1 MRHWLPI
8 LLVAIPLAACGGSNP
23 GDEDAETD
31 AETDADDVTGD
42 GEEEPPEPVAPPT
55 LELSHDPLALTDAA
69 REAIATVPDWLQDD
83 LAINLNRVF
92 VTHQTAVA
100 EAILDVADP
109 KLVDEVAFVA
119 AHSSPEMLEH
129 GLFFPELMELNAR
142 LMYEYDTVLDY
153 VELVDEGVPGVD
165 PDFYTTAR
173 YLVENEAGTVEE
185 RTIDPDTYY
194 WYVVHPRLEDELPL
208 YVDGWSSG
216 TGLRP
221 DMGWFWRE
229 FLWDAAAEDCP
240 TDRTCPLLSEDMP
253 GIEVFRRAPESTAY
267 TTDARDTVYTFVDKV
282 LDFGAGSE
290 RPIQPNRIYVLSCG
304 NCGEYADFTVA
315 SLRTS
320 LIPARNCGASSND
333 HTWAEWWYQGVGWHG
348 ETWFYSRGVRRDR
361 TDNDCD
367 GIADDGLDDTD
378 EDGDG
383 VTVAGGDCNDT
394 LDTVHPGATEVQ
406 NGWDDDCD
414 GDADEGFTDADLD
427 GDGDGHSITAGDCD
441 DTDDA
446 RHPGADELSN
456 GIDDDCDGTADEGA
470 GAADA
475 DADGYTIAGG
485 DCNDNVDTIN
495 PGATETTNGID
506 DDCDGTADDGSDTTD
521 ADGDGVS
528 ISAGDCD
535 DTDDEVLPGATE
547 IANGIDDDCDGT
559 ADEGAGATDAD
570 ADGYTIA
577 GGDCN
582 DNVDTISP
590 GATETTN
597 GIDDDCDGTA
607 DEGLAGSDRDGD
619 GFTMAEGDCN
629 DLAAGTN
636 PDAMDPFLSNNR
648 LYAITTA
655 RGDSL
660 AGIDRT
666 GAYATGTSFLDID
679 VTDRTGAPVD
689 GALVTIYGTWAVYG
703 HPEQWA
709 VASELVTD
717 LAGAATITVGE
728 YNPYGY
734 SVVSAAGDNPGA
746 GYLNPA
752 VDQTLPDQRYDVIT
766 NVPGTMPGNPSA
778 TEADLTA
785 GADPEVSL
793 NFSLDIESY
802 RIEGDGRLFG
812 SFSQERDGGHVDV
825 FLMDQVGYNRYM
837 TDDAF
842 DAQVLFMDSEGT
854 TEVVDLPRTKDW
866 ILVVSNTSFTRSTM
880 VGSLGVSADPADGI
894 AWTEEVPEM
903 HVRLRIPPGEHVAVT
918 LSP

>member
-1 MRHWLPI
+1 MRNWIPI
-8 LLVAIPLAACGGSNP
+8 LLITLPLAACGGSNP

-31 AETDADDVTGD
+31 AEDAADVTGD
-42 GEEEPPEPVAPPT
+42 EEGEPPDPVAPPSLALT
-55 LELSHDPLALTDAA
+55 HDPLSLTDQA
-69 REAIATVPDWLQDD
+69 REAIDAAPDWLQDD
-83 LAINLNRVF
+83 LAINLSRVF

-109 KLVDEVAFVA
+109 RFVDEVAFVA

-142 LMYEYDTVLDY
+142 LMYEYDPLLEY
-153 VELVDEGVPGVD
+153 VELVDVGVPGVD
-165 PDFYTTAR
+165 PDYYTTASYR
-173 YLVENEAGTVEE
+173 VETEAGTVED
-185 RTIDPDTYY
+185 RTIDPEMYY

-208 YVDGWSSG
+208 YVNGWASG

-240 TDRTCPLLSEDMP
+240 TDRTCPLLSEAMP
-253 GIEVFRRAPESTAY
+253 GVEVFRRQPESTAY
-267 TTDARDTVYTFVDKV
+267 TTDGRDAVYSFVDEV
-282 LDFGAGSE
+282 LDFGAGTE
-290 RPIQPNRIYVLSCG
+290 RPIQPNRIYVLRCG

-348 ETWFYSRGVRRDR
+348 ETWFYRNGVRRDR

-367 GIADDGLDDTD
+367 GLADDSLDDTD
-378 EDGDG
+378 GDGDG
-383 VTVAGGDCNDT
+383 LSVADGDCNDT
-394 LDTVHPGATEVQ
+394 LDTVYPGATEVQ

-414 GDADEGFTDADLD
+414 TIADEGFTDADLD

-446 RHPGADELSN
+446 IHPGASELSN
-456 GIDDDCDGTADEGA
+456 GIDDDCDGVADDGA

-475 DADGYTIAGG
+475 DGDGVTIAGGDCDDTDDAVLPGAVETANGVDDDCDGVADDGADAADADADGVTIAGG
-485 DCNDNVDTIN
+485 DCNDNVAAI
-495 PGATETTNGID
+495 
-506 DDCDGTADDGSDTTD
+506 
-521 ADGDGVS
+521 
-528 ISAGDCD
+528 
-535 DTDDEVLPGATE
+535 LPGATE
-547 IANGIDDDCDGT
+547 VGNA
-559 ADEGAGATDAD
+559 
-570 ADGYTIA
+570 
-577 GGDCN
+577 
-582 DNVDTISP
+582 V
-590 GATETTN
+590 
-597 GIDDDCDGTA
+597 DDDCDGTA

-629 DLAAGTN
+629 DLAGGTH
-636 PDAMDPFLSNNR
+636 PDAQDPFLSNNR

-660 AGIDRT
+660 MGIDRT
-666 GAYATGTSFLDID
+666 GAYATGTSILDID

-703 HPEQWA
+703 RPDQWA
-709 VASELVTD
+709 VASELTTD
-717 LAGAATITVGE
+717 LTGNALITVGE

-734 SVVSAAGDNPGA
+734 SVVSAVGDNPGA
-746 GYLNPA
+746 GYLNPG
-752 VDQTLPDQRYDVIT
+752 VDQTTPSATHEIVT
-766 NVPGTMPGNPSA
+766 NVPGTMPGNPNA
-778 TEADLTA
+778 AEADLTG
-785 GADPEVSL
+785 GADPEVT
-793 NFSLDIESY
+793 LDVSFAIESY

-812 SFSQERDGGHVDV
+812 SFSQEKDGGHVDA
-825 FLMDQVGYNRYM
+825 FLMDQDNYTRFQTN
-837 TDDAF
+837 DAF
-842 DAQVLFMDSEGT
+842 EAVAIDLDADAGSFVE
-854 TEVVDLPRTKDW
+854 DLPRTKDW
-866 ILVVSNTSFTRSTM
+866 ILVLANTSFTRSTM
-880 VGSLGVSADPADGI
+880 VGSVTVNVSPPGVI
-894 AWTEEVPEM
+894 TWTEDVPEL